1 MARQF
6 PGGYKKTEFDKKQDK
21 LAAQAAAKI
30 RAQYLADLAAI
41 EKAAEDKLNE
51 IKLREAAEKYN
62 ALMDINQS
70 SKKRKADQ
78 KAA

>member
-6 PGGYKKTEFDKKQDK
+6 PGGYKKNEFDKKQDK
-21 LAAQAAAKI
+21 MAQAAAKI
-30 RAQYLADLAAI
+30 KAQHLADLAAI

-62 ALMDINQS
+62 ALMKGQS
-70 SKKRKADQ
+70 SKKRKAAQ
-78 KAA
+78 KVA

>member
-21 LAAQAAAKI
+21 LAAQTAAKI
-30 RAQYLADLAAI
+30 RAQHLADLALI

-62 ALMDINQS
+62 TLMEGQS
-70 SKKRKADQ
+70 PKKRKAAQ